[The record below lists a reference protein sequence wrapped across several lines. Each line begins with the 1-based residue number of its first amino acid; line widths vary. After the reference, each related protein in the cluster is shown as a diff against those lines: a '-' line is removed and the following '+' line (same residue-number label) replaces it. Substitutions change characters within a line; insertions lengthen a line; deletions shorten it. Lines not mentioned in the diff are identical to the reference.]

1 MIRLRPQPSLNV
13 QQGSFFPLAART
25 GPLRFL
31 ETTLQKYA
39 KKKLQVYDG
48 IALMHYM
55 ECKHHYVVS
64 TSASDLATSNGLF

>member
-1 MIRLRPQPSLNV
+1 MYNKALFP
-13 QQGSFFPLAART
+13 PLAVRT

-31 ETTLQKYA
+31 ESTLQKYA

-48 IALMHYM
+48 ISLMHYM

-64 TSASDLATSNGLF
+64 TSARDFS